1 MIVQVG
7 RHAVGRIPGMAA
19 ILTSAVVWVVLLG
32 PLVVL
37 LTQVSPH
44 SIRVNLDQPGA
55 LDPLWI
61 SLEASAIALGCMV
74 VLGTPLAYLLA
85 RGRLRFA
92 RVIEAGIILP
102 LLMPPLVIG
111 LLLIFLLGQAGPV
124 GRVVSS
130 IDPNVFGVNT
140 FFALVVAE
148 FYEAAPY
155 YIITATAA
163 LATVDERL
171 EQDAQL
177 LGDRPLSTFRR
188 ITLPLAAPGLATGLA
203 IALGACHGRLR
214 GGAHRRL
221 QPGGPSHHDRSDLH
235 RQWPRRVPGLC
246 PAAHRGGPSA
256 ATDRVALERPGSR
269 TQDGPRR
276 REPRPMTPT
285 PMLDADFV
293 VARRSFDVV
302 ARLCLAPGE
311 RLSLFGA
318 SGSGKTTC
326 LEAIAGSVALKRG
339 RIWLDGRLVNAARE
353 RWARGS

>member
-7 RHAVGRIPGMAA
+7 RHAVGRIPATAA
-19 ILTSAVVWVVLLG
+19 VLTSAVVWVVLLG

-61 SLEASAIALGCMV
+61 SLEASGIALGCMV

-163 LATVDERL
+163 LASVDERL

-203 IALGACHGRLR
+203 IAWARAMGAF
-214 GGAHRRL
+214 GAVL
-221 QPGGPSHHDRSDLH
+221 IVAYNPA
-235 RQWPRRVPGLC
+235 GL
-246 PAAHRGGPSA
+246 PITIDQTFIANG
-256 ATDRVALERPGSR
+256 
-269 TQDGPRR
+269 
-276 REPRPMTPT
+276 
-285 PMLDADFV
+285 LDAALVFALLLI
-293 VARRSFDVV
+293 VA
-302 ARLCLAPGE
+302 ALPLP
-311 RLSLFGA
+311 L
-318 SGSGKTTC
+318 
-326 LEAIAGSVALKRG
+326 IALLWSSRARG
-339 RIWLDGRLVNAARE
+339 RKTVPVAASL
-353 RWARGS
+353 GL